1 MSTWRVPRLGLGHC
15 CPTPCRSPSRLRVSR
30 GRRCYPT
37 SLPSPPV
44 LSWTGQGR
52 HPPTKSSSTN
62 RGVSRGQG
70 RKPLSLPCP
79 SIATTPPNP
88 ETLGLQATET
98 AANYLSVG
106 LPSTAC
112 CAQDGPRVRSEVAPT
127 PHTRPQGSRIGLN
140 VSRPEYIPIAVVWT
154 PATGAGKNHRGS
166 IPTAPTS
173 PPQLPRM
180 QPPGSAFPKAKGFDP
195 QESRG
200 SHHTSARF
208 PFLWWMMMM

>member
-1 MSTWRVPRLGLGHC
+1 MLGPTALTDQRFAPAAWGSQLLPARWTSPPYNPRVLHSRTCRLHITTRGIGVRATLSTWRVPRLGLGHC

-52 HPPTKSSSTN
+52 HPPTRSSSTN

-79 SIATTPPNP
+79 STGYGVSRGQGPKPLSLPCPSITTTSPTP
-88 ETLGLQATET
+88 ETMGLRATET

-112 CAQDGPRVRSEVAPT
+112 CAQDGP
-127 PHTRPQGSRIGLN
+127 
-140 VSRPEYIPIAVVWT
+140 
-154 PATGAGKNHRGS
+154 
-166 IPTAPTS
+166 
-173 PPQLPRM
+173 
-180 QPPGSAFPKAKGFDP
+180 
-195 QESRG
+195 
-200 SHHTSARF
+200 
-208 PFLWWMMMM
+208 